1 MRINV
6 LPARAPASARLPAV
20 RIGLLA
26 LLVLFATGCARIPV
40 QSVALADALRAEGR
54 RMHQMNAQLVS
65 DLFQEKQKAADAF
78 IYGEYLPA
86 YVENFAAKM
95 NDADV
100 NKANLKAIME
110 ALLPEV
116 IARRDNIQRALED
129 QRIKVL
135 EELDASYAVY
145 DEASA
150 DLRALLHSA
159 VKVNEARGALIDRAV
174 GLSGARL
181 DLDKLG
187 TTLDSF
193 IAKAAKG
200 TESVQGLINAL
211 DTDVNSIVNP

>member
-1 MRINV
+1 MNV
-6 LPARAPASARLPAV
+6 LPARAPSTAHLPAA
-20 RIGLLA
+20 RIGLMA
-26 LLVLFATGCARIPV
+26 LLVLLATGCARIPV
-40 QSVALADALRAEGR
+40 QSVTLAEALRAEGR

-78 IYGEYLPA
+78 IYGEYLPT

-100 NKANLKAIME
+100 NKANLKAIVE
-110 ALLPEV
+110 ALLPEL
-116 IARRDNIQRALED
+116 IARRDNIQRALEA

-135 EELDASYAVY
+135 EDLDASYAVY

-159 VKVNEARGALIDRAV
+159 VKVNEARSGLVEKAV

-187 TTLDSF
+187 TTLDAF
-193 IAKAAKG
+193 IARAAKG

-211 DTDVNSIVNP
+211 DTDVNTIVNP

>member
-1 MRINV
+1 MSLNV
-6 LPARAPASARLPAV
+6 LPVRAPSTAHLPAA
-20 RIGLLA
+20 RIGLMA
-26 LLVLFATGCARIPV
+26 LLVLLATGCARIPV
-40 QSVALADALRAEGR
+40 QSVTLSEALRAEGR
-54 RMHQMNAQLVS
+54 RMHQMNAQLLS

-78 IYGEYLPA
+78 IYGEYLPT

-100 NKANLKAIME
+100 NKANLKAIVE
-110 ALLPEV
+110 ALLPEL
-116 IARRDNIQRALED
+116 IARRDNIQRALEA

-135 EELDASYAVY
+135 EDLDASYAVY
-145 DEASA
+145 DEASS

-159 VKVNEARGALIDRAV
+159 VKVNEARSGLVEKAV

-187 TTLDSF
+187 TTLDAF
-193 IAKAAKG
+193 IARAAKG

-211 DTDVNSIVNP
+211 DTDVNTIVNP